1 MLLLMSTSDAAPQDD
16 PNDDALEA
24 HQLLVESSLPLVFE
38 AFDDALEDNIAQP
51 MIVLVDCEDELGG
64 QVARGWLGDEVVDD
78 AIAAEVPDEDSE
90 EEQTTVFARAIA
102 WKEARKEIAEA
113 FPYLA
118 DAFADGPPEDGV
130 LVVGITAGG
139 ASAFTAPWDARP

>member
-1 MLLLMSTSDAAPQDD
+1 MSTPDAEPH
-16 PNDDALEA
+16 DDALEA

-38 AFDDALEDNIAQP
+38 AFDDAKEDDLAHP

-64 QVARGWLGDEVVDD
+64 QVARGWLGDEVVED
-78 AIAAEVPDEDSE
+78 AIAAEAPDEDSE

-102 WKEARKEIAEA
+102 WTEARKEIVEA

-118 DAFADGPPEDGV
+118 EAFTKDPPEDGV

>member
-1 MLLLMSTSDAAPQDD
+1 MSTPPTD
-16 PNDDALEA
+16 PTEDELEA
-24 HQLLVESSLPLVFE
+24 HQLLVESSLPLIFE
-38 AFDDALEDNIAQP
+38 SYDDATSDDIAEP

-78 AIAAEVPDEDSE
+78 AIAAEVPDEVSDS
-90 EEQTTVFARAIA
+90 EQTTVFARAIA
-102 WKEARKEIAEA
+102 WDEAREEIAEA

-118 DAFADGPPEDGV
+118 DAFADGPPADGV